1 MIPIGEIADER
12 GIDEEDVYE
21 ILELFLEYTQTEDLV
36 ALKAAVEQGNHAL
49 AREKAHSIK
58 GAALNLKLEEIAS
71 LARNVETKCDASD
84 VEGVQDLLDAI
95 TEQLQK
101 VNDLLGQQR

>member
-71 LARNVETKCDASD
+71 LARNVEKKCDTSD